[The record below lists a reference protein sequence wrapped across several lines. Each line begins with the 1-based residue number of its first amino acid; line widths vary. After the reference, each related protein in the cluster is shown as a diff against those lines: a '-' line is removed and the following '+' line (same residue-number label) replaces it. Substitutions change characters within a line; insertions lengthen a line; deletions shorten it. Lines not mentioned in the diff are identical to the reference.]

1 VPTTG
6 VGPARVVSALPLSP
20 CGEGRALAEAVALQ
34 AADLRPNDLSVR
46 LFIWPYAEIAG
57 RLGCLRDGFGTE
69 QQVGV
74 EKSMDDLSNSHSGA
88 SCLGR
93 MLGAATMV
101 ILLGFWLYSC
111 VSQQGFSN
119 VEELANF
126 CTSNVVDDARSFA
139 QEQGIDFDTVVNTN
153 VTHDAMVSDVETC
166 MTQSGSNV
174 QCVDRRP
181 KLSLV
186 ICSFKET
193 GDKFHNIVELHDLL
207 AKELAKSS

>member
-1 VPTTG
+1 M
-6 VGPARVVSALPLSP
+6 
-20 CGEGRALAEAVALQ
+20 AEAVALQ

-57 RLGCLRDGFGTE
+57 RLGCLGDGFGTE
-69 QQVGV
+69 RQVGV
-74 EKSMDDLSNSHSGA
+74 EKSVDDLGNSHSGA

-93 MLGAATMV
+93 ILGAAMMV
-101 ILLGFWLYSC
+101 VLLGFWLYSC

-139 QEQGIDFDTVVNTN
+139 REQGIDFDTVVNTKA
-153 VTHDAMVSDVETC
+153 TYDAMVSDVETC
-166 MTQSGSNV
+166 MTQKRSNV
-174 QCVDRRP
+174 NCVDTRP
-181 KLSLV
+181 EKSFV
-186 ICSFKET
+186 ICSFRQG